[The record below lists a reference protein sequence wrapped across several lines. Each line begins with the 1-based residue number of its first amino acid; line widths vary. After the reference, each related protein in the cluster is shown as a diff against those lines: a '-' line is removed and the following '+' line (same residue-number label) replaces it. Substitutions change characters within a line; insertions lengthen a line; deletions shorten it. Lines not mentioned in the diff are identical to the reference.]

1 MINLKYG
8 YFKSFF
14 DALDHY
20 QVFKQE
26 TKDFIHPL
34 LEKHHFKK
42 GELILN
48 IGETSEKIY
57 FVNTGILR
65 GVMSFNEKEITTWLA
80 GQGSFAASIS
90 SFFGSK
96 PSKESIQVL
105 ENSYLVSISKP
116 NIDLLFKSH
125 PQTMLIYVKIIEN
138 YYYLANERV
147 FLTKLPTSKDRY
159 EYFIGSSLSEQ
170 VSNISYK
177 YLAEYLG
184 IAPETLSRL
193 LKTIKS

>member
-1 MINLKYG
+1 MNLRYG
-8 YFKSFF
+8 YFKEFF
-14 DALDHY
+14 NALDQY
-20 QVFKQE
+20 EVFGQE
-26 TKDFIHPL
+26 LKDFIYPL
-34 LEKHHFKK
+34 LEKHHYRK

-48 IGETSEKIY
+48 IGETSDKIY
-57 FVNTGILR
+57 FVNSGIIR

-80 GQGSFAASIS
+80 GQGSFASSIS
-90 SFFGSK
+90 SFFGLK

-105 ENSYLVSISKP
+105 ENAYLVSISKH
-116 NIDLLFKSH
+116 NIDLLFKTH
-125 PQTMLIYVKIIEN
+125 PQTMLMYVKIIEN

-159 EYFIGSSLSEQ
+159 EFFIGSSLSDQ
-170 VSNISYK
+170 VSNISSK

>member
-170 VSNISYK
+170 FSNISYK
-177 YLAEYLG
+177 
-184 IAPETLSRL
+184 
-193 LKTIKS
+193 

>member
-1 MINLKYG
+1 MNIRYG
-8 YFKSFF
+8 FFKTFF
-14 DALDHY
+14 NALDQY
-20 QVFKQE
+20 EEFNQE
-26 TKDFIHPL
+26 IKDFILPL
-34 LEKHHFKK
+34 LEKHHYKK

-65 GVMSFNEKEITTWLA
+65 GLMYFNDKEITTWLA
-80 GQGSFAASIS
+80 GQDSFASSIS
-90 SFFGSK
+90 SFFGTK
-96 PSKESIQVL
+96 PSKECIQVL
-105 ENSYLVSISKP
+105 ENAYLVSISKS
-116 NIDLLFKSH
+116 NIELVFKKY
-125 PQTMLIYVKIIEN
+125 PRTLLIYVKIIEN

-159 EYFIGSSLSEQ
+159 EYFLSSSLSHQ

-184 IAPETLSRL
+184 ITPETLSRL
-193 LKTIKS
+193 LKSRNS